1 MKKKSL
7 KIQDFKA
14 KLSNAQIIN
23 GKSLNKA
30 KGGMS
35 DPPPFGHQENQYK
48 LLVEC

>member
-14 KLSNAQIIN
+14 KLSNAQIIDR
-23 GKSLNKA
+23 KSLNKA
-30 KGGMS
+30 KGGKS

-48 LLVEC
+48 FLVEC